1 MKKTSSI
8 LIMSAV
14 LFLFSCAS
22 TPTEDSNPAEQ
33 TAATETE
40 ETSAEEKPQAEK
52 TEETEDPAVDISQTE
67 EAEVEQILE
76 PIESDIIGWYE
87 SDPAEVVLSP
97 MASEIPQII
106 EEEEVKDE
114 PAIKQIPVVENEH
127 ILEESENRKKIAEI
141 TDSVDEVKKDVEEIK
156 ADIKEIKAD
165 KKENKADAADIKIEK
180 KEKTAETVKTETAET
195 VKTETVKT
203 ETAKTETA
211 KTETVKT
218 EPKISVREEKEEK
231 KDSNENGTTVALGA
245 DIPAESEEK
254 EEITEPVIVPS
265 RKVTML
271 NNQYLDI
278 EYPGNG
284 WIYLGEKDDAKH
296 MRYFGRKL
304 GTENTLFSLRSREEG
319 STILHFYKNDALTGH
334 YIDDYLE
341 VEIKGTS
348 TTSKRVTAPRYAEI
362 VPSRPEKKTF
372 INAEEEIKIAK
383 KFEEEKKKEEESKE
397 VPRQKKTAEKKQT
410 ERTASA
416 QKSSTTKVPQPQ
428 QTEDDNG
435 DRTVIQTTE
444 IKESAQ
450 SNPVSDDSEVIQPA
464 SPVEQN
470 ETASKTKVQIQ
481 DTKDMMSD
489 KILELAQEA
498 YNKKEYAS
506 SLAYLDDF
514 FEKATTRIDEGLYL
528 QGQNFESASEVRNIK
543 AALDTYETIV
553 RKYPQSINWAKA
565 NARVTY
571 LKKFYFNIR

>member
-1 MKKTSSI
+1 M
-8 LIMSAV
+8 IMSAV

-33 TAATETE
+33 TVATETE
-40 ETSAEEKPQAEK
+40 ETSAVEKPQAEK

-141 TDSVDEVKKDVEEIK
+141 TDSVDEVKKDVVEVKKDVEEIK

-165 KKENKADAADIKIEK
+165 KKENKADAADIRIEK
-180 KEKTAETVKTETAET
+180 KEKTAETVKTAE
-195 VKTETVKT
+195 
-203 ETAKTETA
+203 
-211 KTETVKT
+211 TETVKT

-341 VEIKGTS
+341 VEIKGTN

-450 SNPVSDDSEVIQPA
+450 SNPVSDDSEVIQSA

-481 DTKDMMSD
+481 DTKDMVSD

>member
-33 TAATETE
+33 TVATETE
-40 ETSAEEKPQAEK
+40 ETSAVEKPQAEK

-141 TDSVDEVKKDVEEIK
+141 TDSVDEVKKDVVEVKKDVEEIK

-165 KKENKADAADIKIEK
+165 KKENKADAADIRIEK
-180 KEKTAETVKTETAET
+180 KEKTAETVKTAE
-195 VKTETVKT
+195 
-203 ETAKTETA
+203 
-211 KTETVKT
+211 TETVKT

-341 VEIKGTS
+341 VEIKGTN

-450 SNPVSDDSEVIQPA
+450 SNPVSDDSEVIQSA

-481 DTKDMMSD
+481 DTKDMVSD

>member
-33 TAATETE
+33 TVATETE
-40 ETSAEEKPQAEK
+40 ETSAVEKPQAEK

-141 TDSVDEVKKDVEEIK
+141 TDSVDEVKKDVVEVKKDVEEIK

-165 KKENKADAADIKIEK
+165 KKENKADAADIRIEK
-180 KEKTAETVKTETAET
+180 KEKTAETVKTAE
-195 VKTETVKT
+195 
-203 ETAKTETA
+203 
-211 KTETVKT
+211 TETVKT

-341 VEIKGTS
+341 VEIKGTN

-481 DTKDMMSD
+481 DTKDMVSD